1 MYSFNQ
7 RIKPAVES
15 HVNAQLSF
23 FNDISQTLFQSFQKI
38 SQLNLQLAQSL
49 IEEGTQ
55 TGREI
60 AAARK
65 AEELVA
71 ATTSQAAPTAERLR
85 AYRQSLTELTTQ
97 AQAALS
103 DVAEQHVPETRRAAK
118 ELADILIQVTAEE
131 SEKALQRPQAALL
144 EAQAQGESAV
154 RAGRRVQA
162 DAADAVGSAAN
173 EFGNAFRNAQGD
185 VADGAANL
193 ASKTVSAVADGAASA
208 THAAK
213 AVQGGVEETLR
224 AGARGSQV
232 SNGANQP
239 GSVSR

>member
-38 SQLNLQLAQSL
+38 GQLNLQLAQSL
-49 IEEGTQ
+49 MEEGTQ

-65 AEELVA
+65 AEELMA

-85 AYRQSLTELTTQ
+85 AYRHSLTELTSQ

-118 ELADILIQVTAEE
+118 ELADVLIQVTAEE
-131 SEKALQRPQAALL
+131 SEKLLQRPQAALL
-144 EAQAQGESAV
+144 EAKAQGESAV

-162 DAADAVGSAAN
+162 DAADAVGTAAS
-173 EFGNAFRNAQGD
+173 EFGDALRNAQGD
-185 VADGAANL
+185 AMDTATNL
-193 ASKTVSAVADGAASA
+193 SNKAVSAVSDGIASA

-213 AVQGGVEETLR
+213 AAQGGAEEVLR
-224 AGARGSQV
+224 SGTRASQV
-232 SNGANQP
+232 SNGANQT
-239 GSVSR
+239 GSANR